1 MPSLYYTAF
10 NYTHV
15 ATLFI
20 YNILQLH
27 ILQHLKRGPLRKKIQ
42 IIDHLLGIVPIRF
55 LSFCWLFVY
64 GRKYAIEK
72 MQVPVVKMQV
82 QGSDNANPWTNIF
95 WLELMVQRL
104 KCCSHFDHDL
114 SVTCPWLVQKLFVTC
129 SWIIHN
135 LFTTCLW
142 LIHDCP
148 WLDYVLFTPCSK
160 LVHDFFITSS
170 WLALDFFITYSRLV
184 HDLFMPRY
192 LLVHNFC

>member
-1 MPSLYYTAF
+1 MFKIICNIIITNYEVPSNRFSYKILIMCCFYAITLLYSF
-10 NYTHV
+10 
-15 ATLFI
+15 
-20 YNILQLH
+20 QLH
-27 ILQHLKRGPLRKKIQ
+27 TCCYIIYLQYITITYITTLEERSTKKKLQ

-95 WLELMVQRL
+95 LLELMVQRL
-104 KCCSHFDHDL
+104 KCCPHFDHDL

-148 WLDYVLFTPCSK
+148 WLDYVLFTTC
-160 LVHDFFITSS
+160 
-170 WLALDFFITYSRLV
+170 
-184 HDLFMPRY
+184 
-192 LLVHNFC
+192 